1 MAEISGTAELR
12 ARIASGIA
20 RQREQLIAD
29 LDVFGAQ
36 MVEAIR
42 AAAPKRTGAL
52 AASVRHEVVATPDG
66 VRLQIVVGNDT
77 VFYAPYVEFGTGR
90 ECPHGSRSCCC
101 LRQGDHRVRGTV
113 HVRLRDRIQLTHSD
127 GSVPAQKKE

>member
-1 MAEISGTAELR
+1 MAEISGVAELR

-20 RQREQLIAD
+20 RQREQLIAE
-29 LDVFGAQ
+29 LDALGAQ

-42 AAAPKRTGAL
+42 AAAPKRRGAL

-77 VFYAPYVEFGTGR
+77 VFYAPFVEFGTAR
-90 ECPHGSRSCCC
+90 EP
-101 LRQGDHRVRGTV
+101 VRAF
-113 HVRLRDRIQLTHSD
+113 VRPVVYREEKAIPGHIEHTLSTSWEE
-127 GSVPAQKKE
+127 S